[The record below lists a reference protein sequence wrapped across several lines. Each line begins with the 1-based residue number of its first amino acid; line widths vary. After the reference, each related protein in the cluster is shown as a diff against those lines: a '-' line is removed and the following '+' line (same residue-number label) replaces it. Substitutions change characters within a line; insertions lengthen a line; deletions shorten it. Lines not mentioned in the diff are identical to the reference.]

1 MYNRDHPE
9 YIYKQNYKKKIF
21 NKIINWFI
29 LFDDYISYVNNNS
42 SLNDTKSFLDEYS
55 KSLNSENKEL
65 DLESQSI
72 LLFRVNLQ
80 KYDFLKAKFCLACG
94 NYIDALFYFIRSS
107 KKSDIV
113 IDGLIK
119 KKSLKHIYKLLL
131 IMNTKFNDLSL
142 KNLYIEKKL
151 KEYFEDKNKSYSKK
165 LKIGRKV
172 INRSRKSNST
182 NATTFGEEIEKIK
195 NNILSDFDECNEKKE
210 KDIIIIID
218 LNIYS
223 NSGEDNLYS
232 KNYKIDLFI
241 EQTQIIL
248 NTYLSNNDRFCVI
261 IYTNDYKVI
270 CPLMK
275 VNKIDKNS
283 FSKDLIYYK
292 NLVLNENNETE
303 EFDIIS
309 NELNETNNNLDFT
322 IGKNNINKLSS
333 NEDSLEISEREEINY
348 DKINAFVKTINYAN
362 NYSKMKEEEKNEK
375 YIIVFTDIINL
386 NFTDK
391 EQVEKNMENLIR
403 DKEIIFLLVGK
414 IKNNK
419 LSNEKSYNI
428 SEENNSE
435 KLILSKF
442 GEKSEII
449 DFENMKK
456 IKTILSNNAVI
467 KDEIIFPNEIYK

>member
-1 MYNRDHPE
+1 
-9 YIYKQNYKKKIF
+9 
-21 NKIINWFI
+21 
-29 LFDDYISYVNNNS
+29 
-42 SLNDTKSFLDEYS
+42 
-55 KSLNSENKEL
+55 
-65 DLESQSI
+65 
-72 LLFRVNLQ
+72 
-80 KYDFLKAKFCLACG
+80 
-94 NYIDALFYFIRSS
+94 
-107 KKSDIV
+107 
-113 IDGLIK
+113 
-119 KKSLKHIYKLLL
+119 
-131 IMNTKFNDLSL
+131 MNTKFNDLSL

-333 NEDSLEISEREEINY
+333 NEDSLEIREREEINC
-348 DKINAFVKTINYAN
+348 DKINVFVKTINYAN

-375 YIIVFTDIINL
+375 YIIAFTDIINL

-456 IKTILSNNAVI
+456 IKTILSNNTVI